1 VLKETGELIAGLVA
15 HGILIGLPGVA
26 AVLLV
31 MRRGLKSVP
40 LLIGIG
46 LLASGAVSYVAFWGY
61 YGSPSIGE
69 TWDFL
74 VLGGSLLAISFCWRE
89 GRLDRDVLRQLAT
102 PLLLWVLGSAF
113 ILFFGFLHGGSS
125 NPIPMSALR
134 FSGQLPS
141 DNDIPRYF
149 AEWFA
154 THGHQHPPEYPGE
167 WLFSD
172 RPPLQV
178 GYVLAQRAFFHT
190 EHGLHYQVICVIEQC
205 LWIPAMWAVL
215 VAVPLRKLTR
225 TVAMLAAM
233 LSDIAIVHGFFVWPK
248 LIAAAFLLAALA
260 VILSPEWRRDRRDW
274 RVAVLIG
281 GLLGLSMLSHGSSV
295 FGVVPLVIFAA
306 FRGIPSWRWLAAA
319 VAGLLL
325 FYVPWSA
332 YQHWADPPGNRLLKW
347 QLGGET
353 EINSEGTL
361 EAIEHGY
368 SHEGLSGTVDLKEEN
383 FEEMVGWPRTKN
395 EIEAGVDDLEA
406 GKPGLALAN
415 LRWDRFFSLFPFLGL
430 ALLGPIAMI
439 VAWLAKKKRDPEGW
453 RDPDE
458 WRFALLC
465 FAFFAIA
472 CVTWGLLLFG
482 TPEARTTIHVGS
494 LAVPLLGLV
503 GCIVGMRSVYP
514 RLGVALGVVNAA
526 LVVLIY
532 APSLTPPEGTSYS
545 SLNGLLTLVALAGI
559 AWVLF
564 RGAVL
569 PRPLAAALAGGGSGG
584 WGSGGADARPR
595 MSRQEMRARMSRAEL
610 RRQLPSLPGR
620 IGRGLFPGGAEER
633 PWGLGRPEAAAL
645 LGAFLLIA
653 TILGLLRLGTASYE
667 KVWAEDGPVY
677 LQGAIGQ
684 GFFHSLF
691 QPYAG
696 YLVFFPRLIAAVA
709 ALFPIGDMAAVVGIA
724 SALTAA
730 VSGIAVWY
738 GSAGHI
744 RNPWLRGALAVATA
758 LAATAGQETLDSAA
772 YAPWFMLIGSFWLLF
787 LRPRTWWGA
796 SLAGLFLL
804 LTGLS
809 TPGVWFFAPVALM
822 RIVSVGRERRA
833 YPVLAGWAIGAL
845 VQIPVIL
852 GQEQGAPLWSRHIWT
867 AMVQRVINGGVFGQ
881 RLGGGLWDVG
891 GWTFLVLLCIVLV
904 VGLYVGLRRGPV
916 SARWFV
922 AFAIPTSLVM
932 FIIEVYQRTVG
943 PNIYWSPGIS
953 GGTSSRYVVVPAMI
967 FLSALLVTLDG
978 AIRGR
983 RATGAEVEAGAG
995 SSWRAWS
1002 SDWRRW
1008 AVGGAVALMLLA
1020 VAVSFDM
1027 APGARGGP
1035 RWHEGLRTAAD
1046 KCVANAEPG
1055 AGIPTTPEPWGV
1067 VIPCAEVESWAT
1079 VRAPAGA
1086 G

>member
-1 VLKETGELIAGLVA
+1 MVKETGDLIAGLVA

-26 AVLLV
+26 AVLLA

-46 LLASGAVSYVAFWGY
+46 LIASGAVSYAAFWGY
-61 YGSPSIGE
+61 YGSQSIGE

-74 VLGGSLLAISFCWRE
+74 VLGGSLLAIGFCWRE
-89 GRLDRDVLRQLAT
+89 GRLDPDVLRRLAT
-102 PLLLWVLGSAF
+102 PLLLWILGSAF
-113 ILFFGFLHGGSS
+113 IVFFGFLHGGAD

-178 GYVLAQRAFFHT
+178 GYVLAQRGFFHT
-190 EHGLHYQVICVIEQC
+190 EHGLHYQIISVIEQC

-215 VAVPLRKLTR
+215 VAVPIRRLTR

-260 VILSPEWRRDRRDW
+260 VILSPEWRKDRRDW

-306 FRGIPSWRWLAAA
+306 FRGIPSWRWIAAA
-319 VAGLLL
+319 IAGLLL

-361 EAIEHGY
+361 EAIENGY
-368 SHEGLSGTVDLKEEN
+368 SHEGFSGTVDLKEEN
-383 FEEMVGWPRTKN
+383 FEEMAGWPRTKN
-395 EIEAGVDDLEA
+395 ELEVGVDDLEA

-415 LRWDRFFSLFPFLGL
+415 LRWDRFFSLIPFLGL

-439 VAWLAKKKRDPEGW
+439 IAWLTKKKRDPEGW

-482 TPEARTTIHVGS
+482 TPDARTTIHVGS

-514 RLGVALGVVNAA
+514 RLGTALAIVNSV
-526 LVVLIY
+526 LVLLIY

-545 SLNGLLTLVALAGI
+545 FLNGLLTAAALCGI

-569 PRPLAAALAGGGSGG
+569 PRPLAEMVSGARSGGG
-584 WGSGGADARPR
+584 WIGAAEAKPR
-595 MSRQEMRARMSRAEL
+595 ISRAEL
-610 RRQLPSLPGR
+610 KARMNRDEVRRQIPTLPRR
-620 IGRGLFPGGAEER
+620 ISRGLFPTATEER
-633 PWGLGRPEAAAL
+633 PWGLGRPELAAL
-645 LGAFLLIA
+645 LVGFLLIA
-653 TILGLLRLGTASYE
+653 TILGLLRLGTASYG

-730 VSGIAVWY
+730 AAGIAVWF
-738 GSAGHI
+738 GSAGHV
-744 RNPWLRGALAVATA
+744 RNPWLRGSLAIATA

-772 YAPWFMLIGSFWLLF
+772 YAPWFMLIGAFWLLF

-796 SLAGLFLL
+796 GLAGLFLL

-867 AMVQRVINGGVFGQ
+867 ALVQRVINGGVFGQ

-891 GWTFLVLLCIVLV
+891 GWSFLVLLCIVLLV
-904 VGLYVGLRRGPV
+904 YLYVGLRRGPV

-922 AFAIPTSLVM
+922 AFAIPTSLLM
-932 FIIEVYQRTVG
+932 FVIEVYQRTVG

-953 GGTSSRYVVVPAMI
+953 GGTSSRYVVVPAVI
-967 FLSALLVTLDG
+967 FLSALVVTLDG
-978 AIRGR
+978 VVRQR
-983 RATGAEVEAGAG
+983 RADAEGVK
-995 SSWRAWS
+995 RPVTQ
-1002 SDWRRW
+1002 DWQRL
-1008 AVGGAVALMLLA
+1008 AVGGAVALMLLS
-1020 VAVSFDM
+1020 VALSFDM

-1035 RWHEGLRTAAD
+1035 RWHQGLRMAAD
-1046 KCVANAEPG
+1046 KCVSKAESS

-1067 VIPCAEVESWAT
+1067 VIPCTEVESWA
-1079 VRAPAGA
+1079 VVPASTA
-1086 G
+1086 AR

>member
-1 VLKETGELIAGLVA
+1 MLKETGELVAGLVA

-26 AVLLV
+26 AVLLA

-40 LLIGIG
+40 LLIGIA
-46 LLASGAVSYVAFWGY
+46 LIASGAVSYAAFWGY
-61 YGSPSIGE
+61 YGSQSIGE

-74 VLGGSLLAISFCWRE
+74 VLGGSLLAIGFCWRE

-102 PLLLWVLGSAF
+102 PLLLWILGSAF
-113 ILFFGFLHGGSS
+113 IVFFGFLHGGAD

-154 THGHQHPPEYPGE
+154 THGHQHPPEYPGG

-178 GYVLAQRAFFHT
+178 GYVLAQRGFFHT
-190 EHGLHYQVICVIEQC
+190 EHGLHYQIICVIEQC

-215 VAVPLRKLTR
+215 VAVPLRRLTR
-225 TVAMLAAM
+225 ALAMLAAM

-260 VILSPEWRRDRRDW
+260 VILSPEWRKDRRDW

-281 GLLGLSMLSHGSSV
+281 GLLGLSMLSHGSSA

-306 FRGIPSWRWLAAA
+306 FRGIPSWRWIAAA
-319 VAGLLL
+319 IAGLLL

-361 EAIEHGY
+361 EAIENGY
-368 SHEGLSGTVDLKEEN
+368 SHEGFSGTVDLKEEN
-383 FEEMVGWPRTKN
+383 FEEMAGWPRTKN
-395 EIEAGVDDLEA
+395 ELEVGVDELEA

-482 TPEARTTIHVGS
+482 TPDARTTIHVGS
-494 LAVPLLGLV
+494 LAVPLVGLV

-514 RLGVALGVVNAA
+514 RLGTALAIVNAV
-526 LVVLIY
+526 LVLLIY

-545 SLNGLLTLVALAGI
+545 DLNGLLTVAALCGI
-559 AWVLF
+559 GWVLF

-569 PRPLAAALAGGGSGG
+569 PAPLAARLSGGWSGVLGGGSGG
-584 WGSGGADARPR
+584 GDAKPR
-595 MSRQEMRARMSRAEL
+595 MSREEVKARMNRDEL
-610 RRQLPSLPGR
+610 RRQIPTLPRR
-620 IGRGLFPGGAEER
+620 IGRGLFPTAAEER
-633 PWGLGRPEAAAL
+633 PWGLGRPELAAL
-645 LGAFLLIA
+645 LVGFLLIA
-653 TILGLLRLGTASYE
+653 TILGLLRLGTGSYE

-730 VSGIAVWY
+730 VAGIAVWF
-738 GSAGHI
+738 GSAGHVH
-744 RNPWLRGALAVATA
+744 NPWLRGSLAIATA

-796 SLAGLFLL
+796 GLAGFFLL

-809 TPGVWFFAPVALM
+809 TPGVWFFAPVAVM

-867 AMVQRVINGGVFGQ
+867 AMVQRVIDGGVFGQ
-881 RLGGGLWDVG
+881 RLGGGLWDIG
-891 GWTFLVLLCIVLV
+891 GWTFLVLLCIVLLV
-904 VGLYVGLRRGPV
+904 YLYVGLRRAPV
-916 SARWFV
+916 STRWFV
-922 AFAIPTSLVM
+922 AFAIPTSLLM

-953 GGTSSRYVVVPAMI
+953 GGTSSRYAVVPAVI
-967 FLSALLVTLDG
+967 FLSALVVTLDG
-978 AIRGR
+978 VVRDR
-983 RATGAEVEAGAG
+983 RAGAKG
-995 SSWRAWS
+995 SKPAPR
-1002 SDWRRW
+1002 SDWRAW

-1035 RWHEGLRTAAD
+1035 RWHQGLRMAAD
-1046 KCVANAEPG
+1046 KCVSKAEPT

-1067 VIPCAEVESWAT
+1067 VIPCTEVESWA
-1079 VRAPAGA
+1079 VVPASTA
-1086 G
+1086 AR

>member
-1 VLKETGELIAGLVA
+1 MVKETGELIAGLIA

-40 LLIGIG
+40 LLIGVG
-46 LLASGAVSYVAFWGY
+46 LIASGAVSYLAFWAY
-61 YGSPSIGE
+61 YGSPSIGQ

-74 VLGGSLLAISFCWRE
+74 VLGGSLLAIGFCWRE

-102 PLLLWVLGSAF
+102 PLLLWILGSAF
-113 ILFFGFLHGGSS
+113 IVFFGFLHGGSG

-178 GYVLAQRAFFHT
+178 GYVLAQRGFFHT
-190 EHGLHYQVICVIEQC
+190 EHGLHYQIICVIEQC

-215 VAVPLRKLTR
+215 IAVPLRRLTR
-225 TVAMLAAM
+225 SLAMLAAM

-260 VILSPEWRRDRRDW
+260 VILSPEWRNDRRDW

-306 FRGIPSWRWLAAA
+306 FRGIPSWRWIAAA
-319 VAGLLL
+319 IAGLLL

-361 EAIEHGY
+361 EAIENGY
-368 SHEGLSGTVDLKEEN
+368 SQEGFSGTVDLKEEN
-383 FEEMVGWPRTKN
+383 FEEMAGWPRTKN
-395 EIEAGVDDLEA
+395 ELEAGVDELEA

-415 LRWDRFFSLFPFLGL
+415 LRWDRFFSLLPFLGL

-439 VAWLAKKKRDPEGW
+439 IAWLTKKKRDPEGW
-453 RDPDE
+453 RNPDE
-458 WRFALLC
+458 WRFSLLC

-482 TPEARTTIHVGS
+482 TPDARTTIHVGS

-514 RLGVALGVVNAA
+514 RLGTALAIVNSV
-526 LVVLIY
+526 LVLLIY

-545 SLNGLLTLVALAGI
+545 SLNGLLTAAALAGI
-559 AWVLF
+559 AWVVF

-569 PRPLAAALAGGGSGG
+569 PRPVAERFAGGWAGILGGSSGG
-584 WGSGGADARPR
+584 GGGEPR
-595 MSRQEMRARMSRAEL
+595 MSREELKARMNRDEL
-610 RRQLPSLPGR
+610 RRQLPTLPGR
-620 IGRGLFPGGAEER
+620 IGRGLFPTAAEER
-633 PWGLGRPEAAAL
+633 PWGLGRPELAAVL
-645 LGAFLLIA
+645 VGFLLIA
-653 TILGLLRLGTASYE
+653 TILGLLRLGTGSYE

-691 QPYAG
+691 TPYAG

-730 VSGIAVWY
+730 VAGIAVWF

-744 RNPWLRGALAVATA
+744 RNPWLRGSLAIATA

-796 SLAGLFLL
+796 GLAGLFLL

-833 YPVLAGWAIGAL
+833 YSVLAGWAIGAL

-891 GWTFLVLLCIVLV
+891 GWTFLVLLCIVLLV
-904 VGLYVGLRRGPV
+904 YLYVALRRGPV

-922 AFAIPTSLVM
+922 AFAIPTSLLM

-953 GGTSSRYVVVPAMI
+953 GGTSSRYVVVPAVI
-967 FLSALLVTLDG
+967 FLSALVVTLDG
-978 AIRGR
+978 AVRDR
-983 RATGAEVEAGAG
+983 RIGTEAPKPAP
-995 SSWRAWS
+995 R
-1002 SDWRRW
+1002 SDWRVW

-1035 RWHEGLRTAAD
+1035 RWHQGLRMAAD
-1046 KCVANAEPG
+1046 KCVSKAEST

-1067 VIPCAEVESWAT
+1067 VIPCTEVESWAVVPT
-1079 VRAPAGA
+1079 STAAR
-1086 G
+1086 